1 MAFWISCI
9 FTGISICLGLYLMLS
24 PASTRVV
31 VPQVY
36 QDKRVL
42 VLLWPWV
49 HVLGRTIIPFIS
61 WRYRARLLSLL
72 RSAGL
77 EQVAQIDHVA
87 GIQCLFACCAFAGTV
102 LVQVPQLNARPI
114 SALLIA
120 LVMALAGLLLPLMW
134 LRERGARRRQQILR
148 ELPFLLD
155 MTTLCVEAGHNLQGA
170 LYCTANLC
178 SPGILRNE
186 LSYCLSEIRT
196 GKPRI
201 DALRAMAARTGT
213 AEVSLWVAS
222 IAQAES
228 MGMSLGPLLR
238 SQSDQRRQERFNRA
252 EKLALEAPVKM
263 LLPLIFCIFPCTFI
277 VLAFPI
283 AIKILQSGV

>member
-9 FTGISICLGLYLMLS
+9 LTGISICLGLYLLLS
-24 PASTRVV
+24 PASTKVV
-31 VPQVY
+31 VPQAY
-36 QDKRVL
+36 QEQKIL

-49 HVLGRTIIPFIS
+49 HVLGRTIIPFMS

-72 RSAGL
+72 RRAGL
-77 EQVAQIDHVA
+77 EPVAQIDHVA
-87 GIQCLFACCAFAGTV
+87 GIQCLSACCAFAGTV
-102 LVQVPQLNARPI
+102 FIQVSQLAARPI
-114 SALLIA
+114 FVLAIA
-120 LVMALAGLLLPLMW
+120 LITALAGFLLPLLW
-134 LRERGARRRQQILR
+134 LRERGARRRQRILR

-155 MTTLCVEAGHNLQGA
+155 MTTLCVEAGQNLQGA
-170 LYCTANLC
+170 LYCTATLC
-178 SPGILRNE
+178 SPGILRDE

-201 DALRAMAARTGT
+201 DALKGMAARTGT

>member
-1 MAFWISCI
+1 M
-9 FTGISICLGLYLMLS
+9 
-24 PASTRVV
+24 
-31 VPQVY
+31 PQAY
-36 QDKRVL
+36 QEKKVL
-42 VLLWPWV
+42 VLLWPWI
-49 HVLGRTIIPFIS
+49 HVLGRTIIRFMS
-61 WRYRARLLSLL
+61 WRYRARLVSLL

-77 EQVAQIDHVA
+77 EQVVQIDHIA
-87 GIQCLFACCAFAGTV
+87 GIQCLFACCAFVSSV
-102 LVQVPQLNARPI
+102 LIQVSQLNERLI
-114 SALLIA
+114 SVLLIA
-120 LVMALAGLLLPLMW
+120 LVMGLAGLLLPLLW
-134 LRERGARRRQQILR
+134 LRERGTRRRQRILR

-155 MTTLCVEAGHNLQGA
+155 MTTLCVEAGQNLQGA
-170 LYCTANLC
+170 LYHTTNLC
-178 SPGILRNE
+178 SPGVLRDE

-201 DALRAMAARTGT
+201 DALKAMAARTGT

-283 AIKILQSGV
+283 AVKILQSGV

>member
-9 FTGISICLGLYLMLS
+9 FTGISICLSLYLLLS
-24 PASTRVV
+24 PASNKVV
-31 VPQVY
+31 VPQAY
-36 QDKRVL
+36 QQQKAL
-42 VLLWPWV
+42 ALLWPWI
-49 HVLGRTIIPFIS
+49 HVLGRAIIPFMS

-72 RSAGL
+72 RNAGL
-77 EQVAQIDHVA
+77 EPVAQVDHVA
-87 GIQCLFACCAFAGTV
+87 GIQCLSACCAFASTV
-102 LVQVPQLNARPI
+102 FIQAPQLHARPI
-114 SALLIA
+114 AVLAIA
-120 LVMALAGLLLPLMW
+120 LGVALAGSLLPLLW
-134 LRERGARRRQQILR
+134 LRERGARRRQRILR

-155 MTTLCVEAGHNLQGA
+155 MTTLCVEAGQNLQGA
-170 LYCTANLC
+170 LYYTATLC
-178 SPGILRNE
+178 SPGILRDE

-201 DALRAMAARTGT
+201 EALKAMAARTGT
-213 AEVSLWVAS
+213 AEVSQWVAS
-222 IAQAES
+222 IALAES
-228 MGMSLGPLLR
+228 TGMSLGPLLR

-263 LLPLIFCIFPCTFI
+263 LLPLTFCIFPCTFI

>member
-1 MAFWISCI
+1 MAFWISCM
-9 FTGISICLGLYLMLS
+9 FTGISICLGLYLLLL
-24 PASTRVV
+24 PARNKIV

-36 QDKRVL
+36 QQKKIL

-49 HVLGRTIIPFIS
+49 HVLGRVLIPFMS

-72 RSAGL
+72 RRAGL
-77 EQVAQIDHVA
+77 EQVAQIDHIA
-87 GIQCLFACCAFAGTV
+87 GIQCLCACCAFAGTV
-102 LVQVPQLNARPI
+102 LIQAPQLGGRFISVLVIAVVMAMAG
-114 SALLIA
+114 SALP
-120 LVMALAGLLLPLMW
+120 LLW
-134 LRERGARRRQQILR
+134 LRERGVRRKQRILR

-155 MTTLCVEAGHNLQGA
+155 MTTLCVEAGQNVQSA
-170 LYCTANLC
+170 LYYTANLG
-178 SPGILRNE
+178 SPGILRDE
-186 LSYCLSEIRT
+186 LNYCLNEIRA

-201 DALRAMAARTGT
+201 DALKAMATRTGA
-213 AEVSLWVAS
+213 AEVSLWVAA

-263 LLPLIFCIFPCTFI
+263 LLPLVFCIFPCTFI

-283 AIKILQSGV
+283 VMKILQSGV